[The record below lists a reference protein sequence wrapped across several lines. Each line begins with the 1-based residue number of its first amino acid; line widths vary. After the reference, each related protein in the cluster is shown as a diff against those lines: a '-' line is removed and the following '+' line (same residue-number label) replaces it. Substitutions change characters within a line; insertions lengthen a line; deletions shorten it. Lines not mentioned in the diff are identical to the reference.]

1 MMNRLLKSVWTIV
14 VVCCM
19 LTAPTNTTQAQAA
32 APFANEIAWF
42 KKQDSIKAP
51 PQKPILFIGSSSF
64 TNWKDVQDYFP
75 GYPILNRGFGG
86 SSLPHLLLYADDII
100 FPYNPKQIVIYC
112 GENDFGGGPQ
122 ITADSILV
130 RFKRLHNYI
139 RSKMPKVPIVYI
151 SMKPSPFRQKV
162 LPQMQAANE
171 LIKAFANRTK
181 RLEYIDVYSHMLNA
195 DGSIREDIFLSDK
208 LHMNKQGYAIWQPL
222 IAPYL
227 RRK

>member
-1 MMNRLLKSVWTIV
+1 MTNRLLKSVWTIV

-19 LTAPTNTTQAQAA
+19 LTAPTNTAQAQAA

-51 PQKPILFIGSSSF
+51 PQKPILLIGSSSF
-64 TNWKDVQDYFP
+64 TNWKDVQDYLP

-139 RSKMPKVPIVYI
+139 RSKLPKVPIVYI

-181 RLEYIDVYSHMLNA
+181 RLKYIDVYSHMLNA

>member
-1 MMNRLLKSVWTIV
+1 MRKTLVQYNWILPAL
-14 VVCCM
+14 CM
-19 LTAPTNTTQAQAA
+19 LLATTTYTTHAQTT
-32 APFANEIAWF
+32 APFANEIVWF

-86 SSLPHLLLYADDII
+86 SSLPHLLHYADDII

-122 ITADSILV
+122 ITADSILI

-222 IAPYL
+222 IAPFL

>member
-1 MMNRLLKSVWTIV
+1 MLLATKTY
-14 VVCCM
+14 
-19 LTAPTNTTQAQAA
+19 TTHAQTA

-42 KKQDSIKAP
+42 KKQDSIKP
-51 PQKPILFIGSSSF
+51 TPRKPILFIGSSSF

-86 SSLPHLLLYADDII
+86 SSLPHLLLYADEII

-112 GENDFGGGPQ
+112 GENDFGGGPH
-122 ITADSILV
+122 ITADSILT
-130 RFKRLHNYI
+130 RFKRLHDYI

-227 RRK
+227 RR